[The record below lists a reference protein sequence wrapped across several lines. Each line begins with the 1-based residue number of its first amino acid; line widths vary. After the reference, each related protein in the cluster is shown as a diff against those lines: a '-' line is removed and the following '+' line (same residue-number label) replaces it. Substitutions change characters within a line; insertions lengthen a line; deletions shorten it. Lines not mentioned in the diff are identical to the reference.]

1 MYRSKFLLFLSVVY
15 ITDLCK
21 YVNMYIFTHL
31 LVVVTRVMLMIPMM
45 VMVVVVMMGMWW
57 WWWWWWWSWWYWQWL
72 GGWMGMN
79 LIALL
84 LSKNF
89 PLISDWFCPFL
100 ILLVWYL
107 LILSLLSF
115 DLPSVSAWPKCPIF
129 ALPLSAYLWLSHFFQ
144 RFSHSRFFA
153 LS

>member
-45 VMVVVVMMGMWW
+45 VMVVVVMMRMVMMMMVMVMIMVI
-57 WWWWWWWSWWYWQWL
+57 L
-72 GGWMGMN
+72 TMTGWMGMN

-89 PLISDWFCPFL
+89 PLISD
-100 ILLVWYL
+100 
-107 LILSLLSF
+107 
-115 DLPSVSAWPKCPIF
+115 
-129 ALPLSAYLWLSHFFQ
+129 
-144 RFSHSRFFA
+144 
-153 LS
+153 